1 MSSMKKYLQL
11 PILAFA
17 FISLLTIIEVIYT
30 LYGNDYKA
38 LGYCIA
44 LWLAY
49 ANWFIMWKMYD
60 KKLKETELLER
71 DISNTKFMLTTLI
84 NEVGYD
90 LSDDREHYVS
100 DIVAHIQQLKN
111 KRDCPDRLTDEYWA
125 VMSRDK

>member
-1 MSSMKKYLQL
+1 MSSMKKYLRL

-30 LYGNDYKA
+30 LYGHDYKA

-44 LWLAY
+44 LWLVY
-49 ANWFIMWKMYD
+49 ANWFVMWTMYD
-60 KKLKETELLER
+60 KKLKQNEELER
-71 DISNTKFMLTTLI
+71 DNSNAKTILTILI

-90 LSDDREHYVS
+90 LSDDKDHRVE
-100 DIVAHIQQLKN
+100 DIVAHIQHLKN

-125 VMSRDK
+125 IMSRDK